1 MIALFIIAV
10 CLIAAAAV
18 LGVRLSPSSLSADQR
33 GDVALQTIVIAGFAL
48 LVLVQVA
55 STLVIVLT
63 DDDGGST
70 ASQQIAAAPPAA
82 NTPSRQAAPDPDRD
96 ATVTPATD
104 SAPAPTTSAPDVPL
118 PEDDIC
124 QPWEVFDPDTEAAGF
139 GGPEG
144 LGGVWSSLVGCVRVC
159 YAQTW
164 WGAATR
170 LGNFPPHRFIN
181 ASTPEQL
188 RGVYLRDADGK
199 TLPSPAYAILLEYGL
214 QDIRLAPEEGQ
225 DLQYATYQIVSSTQ
239 AGPNLDTTQNA
250 ELGGE
255 LITVVAEG
263 EEIRVAESGDA
274 CQHIQTNT
282 GAELVNSDTSRTL
295 RPTRQPDDANN

>member
-1 MIALFIIAV
+1 MIALSIIAI

-188 RGVYLRDADGK
+188 RGVYLRDADGSL
-199 TLPSPAYAILLEYGL
+199 LPSPTYAILLEYGL
-214 QDIRLAPEEGQ
+214 PDSRLAPEEGQ
-225 DLQYATYQIVSSTQ
+225 NDQYATYQIVSSTQ

-250 ELGGE
+250 ELGE

-263 EEIRVAESGDA
+263 EEIRVSESGDA

-295 RPTRQPDDANN
+295 RPTRQTDDTNS

>member
-10 CLIAAAAV
+10 CLIAAAAT
-18 LGVRLSPSSLSADQR
+18 LGLRLSPSSRSADQR
-33 GDVALQTIVIAGFAL
+33 GDVSLQTLVIAGFAL

-70 ASQQIAAAPPAA
+70 ASQQTAAVPPAA
-82 NTPSRQAAPDPDRD
+82 NTPSQATPDP
-96 ATVTPATD
+96 AGGPAVTTTAD
-104 SAPAPTTSAPDVPL
+104 SGTATSASVDPVAA
-118 PEDDIC
+118 DDTC
-124 QPWEVFDPDTEAAGF
+124 QPWEIFDPDTEAAGF
-139 GGPEG
+139 GGPAG
-144 LGGVWSSLVGCVRVC
+144 LGGTWSSLVGCVRVC

-164 WGAATR
+164 WGGATR
-170 LGNFPPHRFIN
+170 LGDFPPHRFIN
-181 ASTPEQL
+181 ASTPERL
-188 RGVYLRDADGK
+188 RGIYLLGEDGDP
-199 TLPSPAYAILLEYGL
+199 LPSPAYAILLEYSFP
-214 QDIRLAPEEGQ
+214 DIRLAPEEGQ
-225 DLQYATYQIVSSTQ
+225 DDQYATYQIVSSTQ

-250 ELGGE
+250 ELGE

-295 RPTRQPDDANN
+295 RPSLQPDNTTN

>member
-1 MIALFIIAV
+1 MIALSIIAV

-18 LGVRLSPSSLSADQR
+18 LGVRLSPSPLSADQR

-188 RGVYLRDADGK
+188 RGVYLRDADGSL
-199 TLPSPAYAILLEYGL
+199 LPSPAYAILLEYGL
-214 QDIRLAPEEGQ
+214 PDSRLAPEEGQ
-225 DLQYATYQIVSSTQ
+225 NDQYATYQIVSSTQ

-250 ELGGE
+250 ELGE

-263 EEIRVAESGDA
+263 EEIRVSESGDA

-295 RPTRQPDDANN
+295 RPTRQTDDTNN

>member
-1 MIALFIIAV
+1 MIALSIIAI

-18 LGVRLSPSSLSADQR
+18 LGVRLSPSSLSAEQR
-33 GDVALQTIVIAGFAL
+33 GDVNLQTLVIAGFAL
-48 LVLVQVA
+48 LVLLQVA

-63 DDDGGST
+63 DDGGST
-70 ASQQIAAAPPAA
+70 ASPQSAAAPPAA
-82 NTPSRQAAPDPDRD
+82 NTPSRQAAPDPAGSPTSTTTADG
-96 ATVTPATD
+96 
-104 SAPAPTTSAPDVPL
+104 APTTASSALVDPVS
-118 PEDDIC
+118 EDDAC

-188 RGVYLRDADGK
+188 RGIYLLDADGSP
-199 TLPSPAYAILLEYGL
+199 LPSPAYAILLEYSL
-214 QDIRLAPEEGQ
+214 PDIRLAPEEGQ

-239 AGPNLDTTQNA
+239 AGLNLDTTQNA
-250 ELGGE
+250 ELGDE

-263 EEIRVAESGDA
+263 EEIRVSESGDA

-282 GAELVNSDTSRTL
+282 GAELVNSDISRTL
-295 RPTRQPDDANN
+295 RPQYQLDDTNN